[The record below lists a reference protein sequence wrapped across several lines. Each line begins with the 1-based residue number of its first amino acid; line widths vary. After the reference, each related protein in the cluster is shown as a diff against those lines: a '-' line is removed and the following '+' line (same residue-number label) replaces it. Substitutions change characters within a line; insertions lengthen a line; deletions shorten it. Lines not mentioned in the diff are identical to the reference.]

1 MSYRHISVFCIL
13 ILFLFPA
20 ADADAQLFKGII
32 GGWNLSNFSYEDGDS
47 ANPDYESKNGYCVGF
62 FAGGPI
68 SGVFG
73 LRAELLYTRKG
84 AQYEFTVTDQSGQPQ
99 GQGQFSEEIDYLEI
113 PLLANFTI
121 PTSGTV
127 NPALF
132 LGPAIGFEMSAKLNA
147 TYPSGVLN
155 QNHSDQDLEN
165 TTSPDFSLIVGGG
178 IEIESGPHL
187 VLVQIRYV
195 MGLKD
200 VYRSA
205 SNRVF
210 SVMAGFG
217 I

>member
-1 MSYRHISVFCIL
+1 VSFRHISVFCIL
-13 ILFLFPA
+13 IFFIFPA

-32 GGWNLSNFSYEDGDS
+32 GGWNLSNFSYEDGYS
-47 ANPDYESKNGYCVGF
+47 ANPDYQSKNGYCVGL

-73 LRAELLYTRKG
+73 LRAEILYTRKG
-84 AQYEFTVTDQSGQPQ
+84 AQYDFTYTDENGQSLGQIQ
-99 GQGQFSEEIDYLEI
+99 YSEEIDYLEI

-127 NPALF
+127 KPALF
-132 LGPAIGFEMSAKLNA
+132 LGPAIDFEMSAKLKA
-147 TYPSGVLN
+147 TYPRGVVNKN
-155 QNHSDQDLEN
+155 QSDQDLEN

-187 VLVQIRYV
+187 ILVQVRYV